1 MALYTVGDGT
11 EINHIRVHNSKD
23 DGIEIFGGTVNLK
36 YIYLTGV
43 QDDSFDYTNGWRGK
57 AQWIIIDQNTPDP
70 VTASNN
76 RPDNAMEF
84 DNNGKANDASPRSNP
99 IISNFLIIGNTEKHG
114 ELIHLRAGTQ
124 ATLLNGI
131 IIDESNQGP
140 CIEIDDASTFASA
153 GSINS
158 STLSAKSILMDCGDK
173 KFSGE
178 DGSDLFSTSAWAL
191 EQGIVESKNTLNG
204 YKNGANETSVEVN
217 TNLQDS
223 FFGVPSEIGAVPS
236 LSLIHI

>member
-1 MALYTVGDGT
+1 
-11 EINHIRVHNSKD
+11 
-23 DGIEIFGGTVNLK
+23 
-36 YIYLTGV
+36 
-43 QDDSFDYTNGWRGK
+43 
-57 AQWIIIDQNTPDP
+57 
-70 VTASNN
+70 
-76 RPDNAMEF
+76 MEF

-178 DGSDLFSTSAWAL
+178 DGSDLFSTS
-191 EQGIVESKNTLNG
+191 ESM
-204 YKNGANETSVEVN
+204 
-217 TNLQDS
+217 
-223 FFGVPSEIGAVPS
+223 
-236 LSLIHI
+236 LSLIITGA